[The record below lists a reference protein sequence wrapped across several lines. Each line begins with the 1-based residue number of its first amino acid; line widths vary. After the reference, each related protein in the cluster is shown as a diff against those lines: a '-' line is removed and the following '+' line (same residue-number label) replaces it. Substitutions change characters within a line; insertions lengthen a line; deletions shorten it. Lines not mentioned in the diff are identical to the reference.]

1 MTTTTLAVLVPLLP
15 FLGAVAGLLLG
26 RTRPRLRTPPR
37 RPAARS
43 PPSALAV
50 VVAVRQGGD
59 QAVDAATELTP
70 TGSVPIELALHIDGF
85 AALVAVLVGL
95 VATCVQ
101 IYSTGYLRDDPRYPS
116 YAALVS
122 LFTSAM
128 LLVVYSGDLMVLLV
142 GWEIMG
148 ICSYFL
154 VGHYWETPEA
164 RAASLKA
171 FLVTKLGDVPFLI
184 GLFALAADAGSFR
197 ITSILGTV
205 ASGGLDHPTLIALL
219 LLAGV
224 AGKSAQFPLHTWLPD
239 AMAGPTPV
247 SALIHAATMVA
258 AGVYFVARLLPVFAA
273 SAAALVVLAVMAAVT
288 MVGSALAAL
297 AQDDIKRVLAY
308 STIGQLG
315 YMTGALAV
323 GDRGAAVFHLLS
335 HGAFKALLFLGGGR
349 DHPRRRHQLAGRHVP
364 DERPARPRPRRLLDD
379 DRGAPRARRDPAL
392 QRLLLQ
398 GGRPRRR
405 RARRHRPR
413 RGHPRRR
420 RLDRPR
426 RRPGHRPAHRRLRDP
441 PVAARLPRPGSR
453 GPRPRQAAHRHERR
467 AVGARRPL
475 ARLRPRHRPRCPTGS
490 TDATSTPTLTTS
502 VLGTGVALVG
512 GLVTYGA
519 WRHTTAMAARVP
531 LGAVAAHPD
540 GDAGL
545 VEAEAI
551 ASHAPAYGDMASAP
565 DPADPGRLLL
575 GPLHRHAAVGFHLDA
590 VYAALFVRPVQAAAT
605 LVRFLDREVVDT
617 YVRGA
622 GAAPRW
628 LGAAVRRAQTGN
640 VQTYLERA
648 ARRLRRPGGRRRPR
662 RHRGSVSRRDRY
674 QRVRDAVP
682 SRVHRRRPA
691 PRRRRRSAAGP
702 ARADGEAPEQAVLR
716 HGVTVTG
723 AVLIAAIVLALGFD
737 HDHPSRMQATTD
749 ISWIPAL
756 DVRIHL
762 GIDGISLPL
771 LVLTALLTFLCALYR
786 YFKMPT
792 GPSPKAFVALA
803 PRPRVR
809 HPRHLR
815 RPRPAAVLPRLRDG
829 AHPDVLPHRPLGR

>member
-15 FLGAVAGLLLG
+15 FLGAAAGLLLG
-26 RTRPRLRTPPR
+26 RTAPGFVRPLAVLPTLT
-37 RPAARS
+37 AL
-43 PPSALAV
+43 ALAV

-59 QAVDAATELTP
+59 RAVDAATELTP
-70 TGSVPIELALHIDGF
+70 TGSVPVELALHVDGF

-184 GLFALAADAGSFR
+184 GLFALATDAGSFR
-197 ITSILGTV
+197 ITKILGTV
-205 ASGGLDHPTLIALL
+205 ASGGLDHPTLVALL

-258 AGVYFVARLLPVFAA
+258 AGVYFIARLLPVFAA
-273 SAAALVVLAVMAAVT
+273 SSAALVVLAAMAAVT
-288 MVGSALAAL
+288 MAGSAFAAL

-323 GDRGAAVFHLLS
+323 GDRGAAVFHLLT
-335 HGAFKALLFLGGGR
+335 HGAFKALLFLAAGVIIHAAGTNS
-349 DHPRRRHQLAGRHVP
+349 LAAMSRMGHLRARIPDAYWTMTVALLALAAIPPFSGFFSKESVLGAAEHVATGHSASIP
-364 DERPARPRPRRLLDD
+364 GAAGWIVLVAGLVSALLTAAYATRLWLLAFRG
-379 DRGAPRARRDPAL
+379 RGADAPDH
-392 QRLLLQ
+392 
-398 GGRPRRR
+398 GRQ
-405 RARRHRPR
+405 
-413 RGHPRRR
+413 
-420 RLDRPR
+420 
-426 RRPGHRPAHRRLRDP
+426 
-441 PVAARLPRPGSR
+441 PVAMTTVLWVLVAPSLALGGLAYGRLPDWFDG
-453 GPRPRQAAHRHERR
+453 HD
-467 AVGARRPL
+467 L
-475 ARLRPRHRPRCPTGS
+475 
-490 TDATSTPTLTTS
+490 TPTLTTS
-502 VLGTGVALVG
+502 VLGTGMALVG

-519 WRHTTAMAARVP
+519 WRQTTALATCVP

-540 GDAGL
+540 ADGGL

-551 ASHAPAYGDMASAP
+551 ATHTPAYGDMATAP

-590 VYAALFVRPVQAAAT
+590 LYTALFVRPVQAGAT

-622 GAAPRW
+622 GAVPRL

-640 VQTYLERA
+640 VQTYMSALLA
-648 ARRLRRPGGRRRPR
+648 GTVVL
-662 RHRGSVSRRDRY
+662 V
-674 QRVRDAVP
+674 VAVLL
-682 SRVHRRRPA
+682 V
-691 PRRRRRSAAGP
+691 AAG
-702 ARADGEAPEQAVLR
+702 A
-716 HGVTVTG
+716 
-723 AVLIAAIVLALGFD
+723 
-737 HDHPSRMQATTD
+737 
-749 ISWIPAL
+749 
-756 DVRIHL
+756 
-762 GIDGISLPL
+762 
-771 LVLTALLTFLCALYR
+771 
-786 YFKMPT
+786 
-792 GPSPKAFVALA
+792 
-803 PRPRVR
+803 
-809 HPRHLR
+809 
-815 RPRPAAVLPRLRDG
+815 
-829 AHPDVLPHRPLGR
+829 

>member
-15 FLGAVAGLLLG
+15 FLGAAAGLLLG
-26 RTRPRLRTPPR
+26 RTAPGFTRPLAVLPSV
-37 RPAARS
+37 AAL
-43 PPSALAV
+43 ALAV
-50 VVAVRQGGD
+50 VVAVRQGGG

-70 TGSVPIELALHIDGF
+70 TGSVPVELALHIDGF
-85 AALVAVLVGL
+85 AALVAILVGL

-101 IYSTGYLRDDPRYPS
+101 IYSTGYLRHDPRYS
-116 YAALVS
+116 SCAALVS

-164 RAASLKA
+164 RAASIKA

-184 GLFALAADAGSFR
+184 GLFALAADTGSFR
-197 ITSILGTV
+197 ITKILGNV

-258 AGVYFVARLLPVFAA
+258 AGVYFIARLLPVFAA

-288 MVGSALAAL
+288 MAGSALAAL

-323 GDRGAAVFHLLS
+323 GDRGAAVFHLLA
-335 HGAFKALLFLGGGR
+335 HGAFKALLFLAAGVIIHAAGTNSLAAMSRMR
-349 DHPRRRHQLAGRHVP
+349 DLRARVP
-364 DERPARPRPRRLLDD
+364 DAYWTMTVALLALAAIPPFSGFFSKESVL
-379 DRGAPRARRDPAL
+379 GAAEHA
-392 QRLLLQ
+392 
-398 GGRPRRR
+398 
-405 RARRHRPR
+405 
-413 RGHPRRR
+413 
-420 RLDRPR
+420 
-426 RRPGHRPAHRRLRDP
+426 
-441 PVAARLPRPGSR
+441 
-453 GPRPRQAAHRHERR
+453 
-467 AVGARRPL
+467 AVGHAESVPGAAGWIVLVSGLVTALLTAAYAMRLWLL
-475 ARLRPRHRPRCPTGS
+475 AFHGHGTEAPDHGKQPVTMNSVLWLLALPSLAFGLATGLLPDWFDGRS
-490 TDATSTPTLTTS
+490 LTPTLTTA

-512 GLVTYGA
+512 GIVTYGA
-519 WRHTTAMAARVP
+519 WRHTTAMAGRVP

-540 GDAGL
+540 ADGGL

-551 ASHAPAYGDMASAP
+551 ASHTPAYGDVASAP

-622 GAAPRW
+622 GAVPRW

-640 VQTYLERA
+640 LQTYVSALLAGTVVLVVA
-648 ARRLRRPGGRRRPR
+648 A
-662 RHRGSVSRRDRY
+662 
-674 QRVRDAVP
+674 
-682 SRVHRRRPA
+682 
-691 PRRRRRSAAGP
+691 
-702 ARADGEAPEQAVLR
+702 
-716 HGVTVTG
+716 
-723 AVLIAAIVLALGFD
+723 
-737 HDHPSRMQATTD
+737 
-749 ISWIPAL
+749 
-756 DVRIHL
+756 
-762 GIDGISLPL
+762 L
-771 LVLTALLTFLCALYR
+771 LVATA
-786 YFKMPT
+786 
-792 GPSPKAFVALA
+792 
-803 PRPRVR
+803 
-809 HPRHLR
+809 
-815 RPRPAAVLPRLRDG
+815 G
-829 AHPDVLPHRPLGR
+829 A